1 MSLLGLLIGLAVLI
15 AAALLAMKVIPSY
28 MEYANARNAIQAIAR
43 DRVDTSVANIRKSF
57 DARATI
63 DDISVISGKDLEI
76 TKEGNEIVISFGYRK
91 EVPLFA
97 NVGLYI
103 DFAADSRGGQ

>member
-1 MSLLGLLIGLAVLI
+1 MALIVALFVLI
-15 AAALLAMKVIPSY
+15 VAALLSMKVIPSY
-28 MEYANARNAIQAIAR
+28 MEYANARNAIEAIAR
-43 DRVDTSVANIRKSF
+43 DRVETSVANIRKSF

-63 DDISVISGKDLEI
+63 DDISSISGKDLEV
-76 TKEGNEIVISFGYRK
+76 TKDGNDIVISFAYRK

-103 DFAADSRGGQ
+103 DFSADSRGGQ